1 MQCYLDV
8 NSGANSVLIRVLIRA
23 TNLENTEPIEEPPLV
38 LHLAAQGTSI
48 AEQMRPSR
56 MPKAR
61 AWDHI
66 RIRSRLL
73 S

>member
-38 LHLAAQGTSI
+38 LHLAAQLGPFGEHDLGVEPRKI
-48 AEQMRPSR
+48 DAG
-56 MPKAR
+56 
-61 AWDHI
+61 
-66 RIRSRLL
+66 
-73 S
+73 

>member
-38 LHLAAQGTSI
+38 LHLAAQRAREQARGSGTLQAGI
-48 AEQMRPSR
+48 PS
-56 MPKAR
+56 
-61 AWDHI
+61 D
-66 RIRSRLL
+66 RSA
-73 S
+73 